1 MENTQ
6 SEDPPQKKR
15 PRTIDE
21 EDQPLKAVDVVAIDR
36 RALLMPVK
44 TVKELKEG
52 VKRGQDSRAGSSAL
66 TKSSGPSEDEE
77 MQEDEDFD

>member
-1 MENTQ
+1 M
-6 SEDPPQKKR
+6 
-15 PRTIDE
+15 
-21 EDQPLKAVDVVAIDR
+21 KAADVVAIDR
-36 RALLMPVK
+36 KILLMLVK

-52 VKRGQDSRAGSSAL
+52 VNRGQESRAGSSAL